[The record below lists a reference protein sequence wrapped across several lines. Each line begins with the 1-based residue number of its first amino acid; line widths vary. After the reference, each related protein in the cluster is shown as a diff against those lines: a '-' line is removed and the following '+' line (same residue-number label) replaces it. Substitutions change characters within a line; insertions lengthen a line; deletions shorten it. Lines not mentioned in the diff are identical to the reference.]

1 MPVCPT
7 VSLDQSAVGLEV
19 APTVVGVEIALMAV
33 GVKVALMAVEVKVA
47 EMADRESQ
55 HIDPGSQYDLICVAT
70 LRSHPCLCRF
80 RTYTS
85 DH

>member
-19 APTVVGVEIALMAV
+19 APTVVGVEVAPMAV
-33 GVKVALMAVEVKVA
+33 EVQVAPVEVKVA
-47 EMADRESQ
+47 KMVDRESQ

>member
-33 GVKVALMAVEVKVA
+33 GVKVALMAAPVDRQRTKV
-47 EMADRESQ
+47 
-55 HIDPGSQYDLICVAT
+55 LNTV
-70 LRSHPCLCRF
+70 HPW
-80 RTYTS
+80 RTC
-85 DH
+85 DAG

>member
-19 APTVVGVEIALMAV
+19 APTVVGVEVAPMAV
-33 GVKVALMAVEVKVA
+33 EVQVAPVEVKVA
-47 EMADRESQ
+47 KMADRESQ
-55 HIDPGSQYDLICVAT
+55 HIDLGSQYDLICVAT